1 MNDETSA
8 NRARQGRRGL
18 PVLIILIAALILLG
32 IGWVLIEFYGIGLD
46 ERQPVETTPS
56 SDIPVDQ
63 GGAPGIVEQEATE
76 E

>member
-56 SDIPVDQ
+56 SDIPADQ